1 MAGKRLGR
9 LRQWADEVINTKDK
23 ATLTGEAKELEEE
36 IEVRKEGLQ
45 RLQLAAEQYHRS
57 ISKKKLSIALDDPD
71 KVLPRDA
78 FGVTMVR
85 HGEDFADDSLL
96 GQALVKFGRAFC
108 NVATAQEALGR
119 SLGSTFIIALQR
131 FLDQVKDYEVERKK
145 LETRRL
151 NKDAAM
157 KQVERLESNKKT
169 KEKDLREAQEELE
182 KSEFR
187 YDEAEADV
195 QARIEAIQ
203 QNEIDQ
209 IRELGSLLDSELN
222 YAEQYAQILRDV
234 KNNWPGKQ
242 QIAKLMEPRRYIGP
256 MHDFARERA
265 ESPKPKIR
273 SRASSKAR
281 PRSRS
286 PSQGDS
292 DSEAENEP
300 PQPRSRKGSVRSRAG
315 SVRSRK
321 RSDSQT
327 TTGSAVEAAREKKD
341 KEEKKKGSWS
351 MWGRNGLKKDR
362 EQFAALRDGADED
375 SDSSDPEGAP
385 GASAQ
390 SLKSTS
396 LLSLGKWSK
405 PQQNPSPRIPPL
417 GSKARSGE
425 LERQVVRAVSDYL
438 GSADE
443 LSFNTGD
450 EIVVIGEV
458 IDGWM
463 MGQLGGKKGLFP
475 TAYTEPITAG
485 SRRVTPTP
493 SAAPPLLRR
502 KSSSKGSLDVPTD
515 SLSGSR
521 HSLVDTEAPTLPRF
535 GLRTETVQTTNTQED
550 DASHPFGDHHATTH
564 DTDTEHEHEREQQ
577 PEALASAALGGGF
590 GYGYDSES
598 LAESAADESEQES
611 SHLVRRRASDD
622 DGFVNY
628 QFNNN
633 GSSTNTSIS
642 TSSGP
647 QKKVPP
653 PLPRRQTDARKA
665 PPPPPPPRRPDIRA
679 SPQPSSYYG
688 LRDGQTGDCMNFVQ
702 AVGRTTGMCANCQR
716 MHID

>member
-1 MAGKRLGR
+1 M
-9 LRQWADEVINTKDK
+9 RQWADEVVGAKDK
-23 ATLTGEAKELEEE
+23 ATLTGEAKELELE
-36 IEVRKEGLQ
+36 IDVRKEGLQ

-57 ISKKKLSIALDDPD
+57 IFKKKLSIALDDPD

-78 FGVTMVR
+78 FGMTMVR

-96 GQALVKFGRAFC
+96 GQALVRFGRAFC

-119 SLGSTFIIALQR
+119 SLGSSFIIALQR
-131 FLDQVKDYEVERKK
+131 FLDQIKDYEAERKK

-157 KQVERLESNKKT
+157 KQVERLENNKKV

-209 IRELGSLLDSELN
+209 IRELGAFLDNELN

-234 KNNWPGKQ
+234 KDNWPGKQ
-242 QIAKLMEPRRYIGP
+242 QIAKLTEPRRYIGP
-256 MHDFARERA
+256 MHDFTRERP

-281 PRSRS
+281 PQSRS
-286 PSQGDS
+286 PSQGGPDS
-292 DSEAENEP
+292 DAESEP
-300 PQPRSRKGSVRSRAG
+300 PQSRSRQGSVRSRAG

-327 TTGSAVEAAREKKD
+327 TTGSTVEAAREKRE

-351 MWGRNGLKKDR
+351 MWGRNGSKKDR
-362 EQFAALRDGADED
+362 EQFAALRGGAEEE

-385 GASAQ
+385 GAPAQ
-390 SLKSTS
+390 VPKNTS

-405 PQQNPSPRIPPL
+405 PQQSNASHRIPGL
-417 GSKARSGE
+417 GSKTRSGE
-425 LERQVVRAVSDYL
+425 LERQKVVRAVSDYL
-438 GSADE
+438 GSSDE

-475 TAYTEPITAG
+475 TVYTEPIAAG
-485 SRRVTPTP
+485 SRRAAPTP
-493 SAAPPLLRR
+493 PAAPPLLRR

-521 HSLVDTEAPTLPRF
+521 HSLVDTEAPTVPRL
-535 GLRTETVQTTNTQED
+535 GSRTQRLQVADTQED

-564 DTDTEHEHEREQQ
+564 DTDTEHEHEV
-577 PEALASAALGGGF
+577 LASAALGGGY
-590 GYGYDSES
+590 GYSYDSES

-628 QFNNN
+628 QVNNN
-633 GSSTNTSIS
+633 ASSTNTSTS
-642 TSSGP
+642 ASSGP
-647 QKKVPP
+647 KKVPP
-653 PLPRRQTDARKA
+653 PLPRRQTDVRKA
-665 PPPPPPPRRPDIRA
+665 PPPPPRRPDIRA
-679 SPQPSSYYG
+679 SPQPPSYR

-702 AVGRTTGMCANCQR
+702 AVGRATGMCANCQR

>member
-78 FGVTMVR
+78 FGTIMVH
-85 HGEDFADDSLL
+85 HGEDFADESLL
-96 GQALVKFGRAFC
+96 GQALVRFGRAFC

-131 FLDQVKDYEVERKK
+131 FLDQIKDYELERKK

-157 KQVERLESNKKT
+157 KQLERLESNKKT
-169 KEKDLREAQEELE
+169 KEKDLREAQEELD
-182 KSEFR
+182 KAEFR

-209 IRELGSLLDSELN
+209 IRELGSLLDNELN

-234 KNNWPGKQ
+234 KDNWPGKQ
-242 QIAKLMEPRRYIGP
+242 QLAKLKEPRRHIGP

-265 ESPKPKIR
+265 ESPKPKIGSR
-273 SRASSKAR
+273 SSSKAR
-281 PRSRS
+281 QRSRPPS
-286 PSQGDS
+286 PSGS
-292 DSEAENEP
+292 DSEADFEP
-300 PQPRSRKGSVRSRAG
+300 PQPRSRKGSVRSRA
-315 SVRSRK
+315 SSMRSRK

-327 TTGSAVEAAREKKD
+327 TTGSAVEASREKKE
-341 KEEKKKGSWS
+341 KEDKKKGTWS
-351 MWGRNGLKKDR
+351 MWGRNGSKKDR
-362 EQFAALRDGADED
+362 EQFAALRDDADGD

-385 GASAQ
+385 GTPVQ
-390 SLKSTS
+390 VPKSSS
-396 LLSLGKWSK
+396 LLSLGKWTKS
-405 PQQNPSPRIPPL
+405 QQNNASPRIPPL
-417 GSKARSGE
+417 GLKGRSGE

-438 GSADE
+438 GSSDE

-475 TAYTEPITAG
+475 TVYTEPVAAG
-485 SRRVTPTP
+485 SRRSAP
-493 SAAPPLLRR
+493 AAPMLRR
-502 KSSSKGSLDVPTD
+502 KSSSKGSLVSTGAQ
-515 SLSGSR
+515 SGSQ

-535 GLRTETVQTTNTQED
+535 VVRTERVQATNTQED
-550 DASHPFGDHHATTH
+550 DASHPFGDHHATAQ
-564 DTDTEHEHEREQQ
+564 DTDTEHEHEGH
-577 PEALASAALGGGF
+577 EALASATVGV
-590 GYGYDSES
+590 GYGSSYDSES
-598 LAESAADESEQES
+598 HAESGAEESEQES
-611 SHLVRRRASDD
+611 SHLVRRRPSDD

-628 QFNNN
+628 EFNNN
-633 GSSTNTSIS
+633 ASSTNTSTS
-642 TSSGP
+642 ASSGL

-653 PLPRRQTDARKA
+653 PLPRRQTDVRKA

-679 SPQPSSYYG
+679 SPQPPSYG
-688 LRDGQTGDCMNFVQ
+688 LWDGQTGDCMNFVQ
-702 AVGRTTGMCANCQR
+702 AVGRATGMCANCQR
-716 MHID
+716 MHIN

>member
-23 ATLTGEAKELEEE
+23 ATLTGEAKELEQE

-45 RLQLAAEQYHRS
+45 RS

-96 GQALVKFGRAFC
+96 GTSPFISPFVCFVLSATGQALVKFGRAFC

-209 IRELGSLLDSELN
+209 IRELGSLLDNELN

-234 KNNWPGKQ
+234 KNNWPGK
-242 QIAKLMEPRRYIGP
+242 
-256 MHDFARERA
+256 A

-327 TTGSAVEAAREKKD
+327 TTGSTVEAAREKKD

-351 MWGRNGLKKDR
+351 MWGRNGSKKDR

-417 GSKARSGE
+417 GSRARSGE

-475 TAYTEPITAG
+475 TVYTEPITAG
-485 SRRVTPTP
+485 SRRVTPYAISCA
-493 SAAPPLLRR
+493 SAASKEVVVERKLRY
-502 KSSSKGSLDVPTD
+502 
-515 SLSGSR
+515 
-521 HSLVDTEAPTLPRF
+521 TEAPALPRF
-535 GLRTETVQTTNTQED
+535 GVRTERVQTANTQED

-564 DTDTEHEHEREQQ
+564 DTDTEHEREREQQ

-633 GSSTNTSIS
+633 GSSTNTSTS
-642 TSSGP
+642 TGSGP

-653 PLPRRQTDARKA
+653 PLPRRQTDVRKA

-679 SPQPSSYYG
+679 SPQPPSYG